1 MKRKILIRGLV
12 LLFVFFQFI
21 GLAHAGFGYD
31 GDAYSGSKLP
41 ITVKPDVTSWWTG
54 MYGIRVTLVDQN
66 GDRPNRSISMD
77 YSNFNNLKGYSY
89 FNVTKKSKLDYQGT
103 SSLNISNLKR
113 GTTAN
118 PYVYKKPIVV
128 IPDFLDESASSKIIL
143 DYFANNFDYKKNT
156 ANALKLL
163 EQLNAPAIYIQNV
176 ETSVRCQK
184 LVDQIGASAYA
195 DRTTCA
201 VTFASLANA
210 YKYYLIVEPIAY
222 IAIQSGNYWI
232 AATATEAAL
241 LLENYTTAGFVRGIT
256 HANLPRSIYITKDYF
271 GGKLTALTAANLRST
286 SYLTRAAMIGTS
298 GYGVGVFWVNDSLEN
313 PPVDKPRIIETVVGK
328 CGEDATFKDTE
339 DWDYIKG
346 VSAMRDVTM
355 GNEKYCKVYC
365 RQQVITK
372 FPGEVPKQK
381 AGTHYVFEPFAV
393 STQKDCR
400 ADVALSTWRTNYQT
414 AVTNMINTYNA
425 WQFQKAKADEYNN
438 VVKPLIT
445 ANSKYVGADVQYI
458 GPCSSVSEWV
468 IDPVKGAVTFGDCS
482 SNNPGKGFLENA
494 EIDYERNDLSSI
506 TFTVPATAVISNKT
520 CVMGLAP
527 KGSTSFM
534 YDLSRKI
541 DEDDYDGALID
552 RGPTIQSD
560 KNTQYTFLKAASSDF
575 ASFSRFVRPETT
587 CSDVLVAGDGGNALD
602 DGGWINSKFMLIN
615 RGTYCELSKWTTID
629 TGAKY
634 NWSYDYNG
642 KNYPMT
648 TCGGYSVDADDEWIA
663 YRTARDAVT
672 ALENALKTCSS
683 WNMTFKTEPKLIL
696 QQTDGGKIIPDQTL
710 QVLDKGIDDP
720 TNTGDFRKEV
730 TNFCTDG
737 GLCTTPIT
745 QYSCTGTVC
754 NGSDAIAAFMKPY
767 YFTKVQQ
774 TANENFTYSLPTNYN
789 RYVLKDTG
797 KAVTTLPSEYATSG
811 AYTDIGYANIVLG
824 YNADNIDLK
833 GNITIKYSGLG
844 EPRISS
850 GEIIKFPTYNYVVKA
865 GDTVTFDTYVDKKYK
880 GGSNTGPLTYSCD
893 YEYEP
898 GTGITICEGPTCK
911 SCVGPSCKDSKVKL
925 NLVYRP
931 IDLKNPFPAYSG
943 VSRDLGFNWRIQ
955 DNYVTDYIL
964 NNRGVVGDKV
974 FDTVPM
980 YIIDFTGANKAAI
993 NEIKIY
999 NSKNSYNDLGLTCS
1013 GVDLNNH
1020 NDGAECKSTYLRTKL
1035 AKYVT
1040 GCGMSTD
1047 WHACE

>member
-12 LLFVFFQFI
+12 LLFVFFQFTGI
-21 GLAHAGFGYD
+21 AHAGFGYD
-31 GDAYSGSKLP
+31 GDAYSGLKIP

-54 MYGIRVTLVDQN
+54 MYGIRITLVDEN
-66 GDRPNRSISMD
+66 GDRPAGSISMD

-89 FNVTKKSKLDYQGT
+89 FSVTKKSKLNYQGT
-103 SSLNISNLKR
+103 SSFSATNLIK
-113 GTTAN
+113 GTNAR

-128 IPDFLDESASSKIIL
+128 IPDFLDEAASSKIIMN
-143 DYFANNFDYKKNT
+143 YFANNFDYKKNT
-156 ANALKLL
+156 TNALKLL
-163 EQLNAPAIYIQNV
+163 EQLNAPAAYIQNV

-184 LVDQIGASAYA
+184 LVDQIGPSAYA

-222 IAIQSGNYWI
+222 IAIQSGDYWV

-241 LLENYTTAGFVRGIT
+241 LLDNWQAAGFVRGIT
-256 HANLPRSIYITKDYF
+256 HANLPRSIYITKNYF
-271 GGKLTALTAANLRST
+271 GGKLTALTAANISST
-286 SYLTRAAMIGTS
+286 SYLTKAAMIGTS

-328 CGEDATFKDTE
+328 CGEDASFKDTE

-400 ADVALSTWRTNYQT
+400 ADVALSTWRTDYQT
-414 AVTNMINTYNA
+414 AVTNMVNTYNA
-425 WQFQKAKADEYNN
+425 WQEMIVKKATWDAGINRTAD
-438 VVKPLIT
+438 
-445 ANSKYVGADVQYI
+445 
-458 GPCSSVSEWV
+458 GPCTTETETKTETYNATGEAICGSNPLLIYRKTLIIYNSLNISSISSMGDILYVAVPEKQQITVGNGDIFTCMLGVNQYGTEGYRFDLTSYPTDDYPEGSQNGGYIDTYMIEGMPYYGFRNLAYRRIAPDFPKYKLPQTSCDGITLV
-468 IDPVKGAVTFGDCS
+468 GDPVCS
-482 SNNPGKGFLENA
+482 
-494 EIDYERNDLSSI
+494 
-506 TFTVPATAVISNKT
+506 
-520 CVMGLAP
+520 
-527 KGSTSFM
+527 
-534 YDLSRKI
+534 
-541 DEDDYDGALID
+541 
-552 RGPTIQSD
+552 
-560 KNTQYTFLKAASSDF
+560 
-575 ASFSRFVRPETT
+575 
-587 CSDVLVAGDGGNALD
+587 GGN
-602 DGGWINSKFMLIN
+602 GRKVCIIN
-615 RGTYCELSKWTTID
+615 RGKTCQRDTTTTVNVGSKFDWYYI
-629 TGAKY
+629 
-634 NWSYDYNG
+634 YNG
-642 KNYPMT
+642 GRVNVADTCAGT
-648 TCGGYSVDADDEWIA
+648 TYSTTAAHNEYLAAKAVVDS
-663 YRTARDAVT
+663 
-672 ALENALKTCSS
+672 LENALKTCSS

-696 QQTDGGKIIPDQTL
+696 QQTDGGKVIPDQTL

-797 KAVTTLPSEYATSG
+797 KAVTTLPSEYVTSG
-811 AYTDIGYANIVLG
+811 AYKDIGYANIVLG

-898 GTGITICEGPTCK
+898 GTGITECVGPTCK